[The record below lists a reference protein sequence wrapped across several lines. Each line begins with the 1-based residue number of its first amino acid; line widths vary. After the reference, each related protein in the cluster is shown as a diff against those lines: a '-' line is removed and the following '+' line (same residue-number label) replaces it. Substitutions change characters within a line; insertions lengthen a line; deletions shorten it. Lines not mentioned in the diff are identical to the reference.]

1 MAPGSLVK
9 GAFVTGTDTGVGKT
23 IVSACLVRR
32 WNADYWKP
40 AQTGLADEPGDS
52 ETIRRLTGLPPTRIH
67 PPRHAFAASLSVEAA
82 AAAEGASVTLNDFD
96 LPRSREPLVVEGAGG
111 VLAPICAAALTVDIM
126 VRLALPIILVART
139 TLGTINHTLLS
150 LEALRIRKLHILGVV
165 LVGDASP
172 GNRDAIVRHGAIR
185 ILAELPRLAPVSP
198 ETIAAAA
205 AVFPEFA

>member
-1 MAPGSLVK
+1 MASGFSAK
-9 GAFVTGTDTGVGKT
+9 GVFVTGTDTGVGKT

-52 ETIRRLTGLPPTRIH
+52 ETIQHLTGLPPARIH

-82 AAAEGASVTLNDFD
+82 AAAEGARVTLDDFH
-96 LPRSREPLVVEGAGG
+96 LPRSGAPLVVEGAGG
-111 VLAPICAAALTVDIM
+111 VLAPLCDRALTVDLM
-126 VRLALPIILVART
+126 VRLALPVILVART

-150 LEALRIRKLHILGVV
+150 LEALRARKLHILGVV

-172 GNRDAIVRHGAIR
+172 GNRDAIVRHGDIGV
-185 ILAELPRLAPVSP
+185 LAALPRLAPLSP
-198 ETIAAAA
+198 ATIASAAAA
-205 AVFPEFA
+205 FSEFA